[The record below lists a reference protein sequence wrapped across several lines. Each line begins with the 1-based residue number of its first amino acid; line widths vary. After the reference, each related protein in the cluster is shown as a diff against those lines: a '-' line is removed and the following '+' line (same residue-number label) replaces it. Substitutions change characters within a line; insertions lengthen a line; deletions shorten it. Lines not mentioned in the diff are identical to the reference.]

1 MKCRRPGR
9 CRRGGCAVHSVP
21 LAHLSLQVVP
31 LPDDQRVLFPA
42 ENMTC
47 SYDVME
53 WFSVLLCSSFPSRP
67 PFFTL

>member
-9 CRRGGCAVHSVP
+9 CRQGGCAVHSVP

-31 LPDDQRVLFPA
+31 LPDGQRVLLPA

-47 SYDVME
+47 SYGVME
-53 WFSVLLCSSFPSRP
+53 WLSVVFFLPFPA
-67 PFFTL
+67 PFLAL